1 MANAARKILVTCAL
15 PYANGSIHLGHML
28 EHIQADVWVRY
39 QRLRGN
45 TIHFICADDAHG
57 TPIML
62 KSQQLGLTP
71 EQMIAEVSKE
81 HQADFAGF
89 GISCDNYH
97 STHSDENRQLSEL
110 IYSRLKENGFIKNRT
125 ISQLYDPEKGMFLP
139 DRFVKGTCPKCK
151 APDQYGDN
159 CDVCGA
165 TYSPTELI
173 DPRSAVSGA
182 APVMKETE
190 HFFFDLPQFGDML
203 KNWTT
208 SGALQEEMA
217 NKLGEWFES
226 GLQQWDITRDAP
238 YFGFEIPD
246 APGKYF
252 YVWLDA
258 PIGYMGSF
266 KNLCRKRPELD
277 FQEYWGQQSDAELY
291 HFIGKDILYFHSL
304 FWPAML
310 EGAGFR
316 KPSNVFVH
324 GYVTVNGAKMS
335 KSKGTFIKAGT
346 YLQHLDPE
354 YLRYYYAAKLNNRI
368 DDLDLNLEDFVARV
382 NADVVNKLVN
392 LASRTAGF
400 ITKRFDGRL
409 ATTVDQELLA
419 QFTAP
424 KDTITQAYTNREYGK
439 VIREVMNLADIA
451 NRYVDEKAPWVAA
464 KDSERR
470 EELHQTCTMALNFYK
485 ILVGYIAPIMPKL
498 AEQSAEFLNIKLS
511 WDNVTDAI
519 TGTEINKFKALFSR
533 IDHKEIE
540 AMIADSKQ
548 DLLQASNNET
558 KKSEKKSE
566 KKHEVE
572 EAPKEITIDDFCK
585 VDLRAA
591 KVLKCEEVA
600 ESKKLLRFELDL
612 GNGETRQVF
621 SGIKSA
627 YGDPAALVGRFVI
640 MVYNLAPR
648 KMKFGMSEG
657 MILSAGKG
665 DKDIYLLSADSGVQ
679 PGDKVM

>member
-1 MANAARKILVTCAL
+1 MSAKQNTLLVTCAL

-28 EHIQADVWVRY
+28 EHIQADIYVRF
-39 QRLRGN
+39 QRMLGRKV
-45 TIHFICADDAHG
+45 FFVCADDQHG
-57 TPIML
+57 SPIML
-62 KSQQLGLTP
+62 KARQLNKTP
-71 EQMIAEVSKE
+71 EEMIAEVEIE
-81 HQADFAGF
+81 HKTDFAGF
-89 GISCDNYH
+89 NISYDNYYRTN
-97 STHSDENRQLSEL
+97 SPENKEIATS
-110 IYSRLKENGFIKNRT
+110 IYKALREKNFIKTRK
-125 ISQLYDPEKGMFLP
+125 ISQLFDPVQNMFLP

-151 APDQYGDN
+151 AADQYGDN
-159 CDVCGA
+159 CEVCGA

-173 DPRSAVSGA
+173 NPYSAISGA
-182 APVMKETE
+182 TPVLKDSE
-190 HFFFDLPQFGDML
+190 HYFFDLPQFEVFL
-203 KNWTT
+203 KNWIS
-208 SGALQEEMA
+208 SGTVPDEMA
-217 NKLGEWFES
+217 NKLKEWFES
-226 GLQQWDITRDAP
+226 GLQQWDISRDAP
-238 YFGFEIPD
+238 YFGFQIPD
-246 APGKYF
+246 SDNKYF

-258 PIGYMGSF
+258 PVGYMASF
-266 KNLCRKRPELD
+266 KNLFDHIGEDFDSHFNKNSDSELC
-277 FQEYWGQQSDAELY
+277 
-291 HFIGKDILYFHSL
+291 HFIGKDILYFHTL
-304 FWPAML
+304 FWPATL
-310 EGAGFR
+310 EGAGYR
-316 KPSNVFVH
+316 TPSKVYVH

-335 KSKGTFIKAGT
+335 KSKGTFIKAST
-346 YLQHLDPE
+346 YLKHFNPE
-354 YLRYYYAAKLNNRI
+354 CLRYYYASKMNAKI
-368 DDLDLNLEDFVARV
+368 DDLDLNLEDFVAKV
-382 NADVVNKLVN
+382 NSDVVNKLVN

-400 ITKRFDGRL
+400 ITKLFDGKL